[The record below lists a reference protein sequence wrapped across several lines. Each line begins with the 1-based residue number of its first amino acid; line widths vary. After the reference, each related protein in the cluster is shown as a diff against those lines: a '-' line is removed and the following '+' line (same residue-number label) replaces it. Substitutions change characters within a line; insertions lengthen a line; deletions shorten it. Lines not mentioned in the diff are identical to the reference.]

1 MIVKNLSDRDKE
13 ARSYLQESRDFAS
26 WAAEDRNKRATEI
39 TPEQRE
45 QLQQYLI
52 MMAESNKDVYP
63 YESKTMKVNVR
74 S

>member
-1 MIVKNLSDRDKE
+1 MKRETRIFSH
-13 ARSYLQESRDFAS
+13 FAITIDPILPQ
-26 WAAEDRNKRATEI
+26 DRNKRATEI